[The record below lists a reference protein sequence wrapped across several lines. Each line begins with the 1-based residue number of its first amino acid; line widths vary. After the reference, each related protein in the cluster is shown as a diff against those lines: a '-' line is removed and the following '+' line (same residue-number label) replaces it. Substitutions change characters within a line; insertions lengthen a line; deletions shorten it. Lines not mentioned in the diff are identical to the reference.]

1 MGTQELVIILL
12 IVLVLF
18 GSKKLPDLARSIGV
32 SLKEFRKASDD
43 EAETGRDTDDDPAR
57 PERDRE
63 A

>member
-1 MGTQELVIILL
+1 VGTQELVIILL

-18 GSKKLPDLARSIGV
+18 GGRKLPDLARSIGV

-43 EAETGRDTDDDPAR
+43 EAEAESDGDDGPAR
-57 PERDRE
+57 HERDRE